1 MKIINSQI
9 HTSEKPLYISIKDVQ
24 ENYLPMLSL
33 KKIRKIVTFYVH
45 TLRCGN
51 RILVN
56 RIQLEEF
63 LNYPDREI
71 IK

>member
-9 HTSEKPLYISIKDVQ
+9 HHSEKPLYISKKDVQ
-24 ENYLPMLSL
+24 EHYLPMLSL

-51 RILVN
+51 RIIVY

-63 LNYPDREI
+63 LNDSNREN